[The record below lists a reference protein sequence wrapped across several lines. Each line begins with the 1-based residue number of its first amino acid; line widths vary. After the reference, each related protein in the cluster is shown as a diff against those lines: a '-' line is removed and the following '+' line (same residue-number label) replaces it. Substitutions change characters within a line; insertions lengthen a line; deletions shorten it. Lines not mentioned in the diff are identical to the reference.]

1 MHIFYQLDTNI
12 EVNRTLEKPYVLH
25 VKICY
30 FNDEFKQRIQNVVK
44 IYQPHFEIKYKN
56 FIVKYLQKDHFKI
69 KLVSYRNRE
78 HRALWTGNF
87 SYLINL
93 KYFDFENGIY
103 TFLNRNEAE
112 EAMHKI
118 KEIIIETLNKESLV
132 FQKI

>member
-1 MHIFYQLDTNI
+1 MHIFYKLDTNI

-78 HRALWTGNF
+78 YRALWTRNF

-93 KYFDFENGIY
+93 EYFDFENGIY

-118 KEIIIETLNKESLV
+118 KEIITGTLNEESLI
-132 FQKI
+132 FHRC